1 MMLSFSLSQYSL
13 LIYFW
18 HFFYFS
24 SSSTR
29 SIGCK
34 LAQKYT
40 RHNFSRPTVDSQ
52 NCAWNK
58 LVDVLVVMDCSLSLL
73 LIEDMT
79 RCGWPLYRSSTVWSR
94 ECAYRST
101 YHFSCPCSLLSVYY
115 PQLIL
120 VNYFLFVILYLLMF
134 LSFSSLHGLCPIT
147 VYNPQYYHVFYFIFW
162 TFLLSMYTVKFINN
176 NNK

>member
-24 SSSTR
+24 SSFTR
-29 SIGCK
+29 SIGRK

-58 LVDVLVVMDCSLSLL
+58 LVDFLVVMDCSLSLL

-79 RCGWPLYRSSTVWSR
+79 RCGWPLYPAQFDSENV
-94 ECAYRST
+94 
-101 YHFSCPCSLLSVYY
+101 HIDLLIITFHVHAVYY

-134 LSFSSLHGLCPIT
+134 LSFFSLHGLCPIT
-147 VYNPQYYHVFYFIFW
+147 VYNPQYYHAFISYFGHSCSLCI
-162 TFLLSMYTVKFINN
+162 L
-176 NNK
+176 